1 MPSSSDDNTDASGAS
16 KTHSLDVKLR
26 MTYYFM
32 VVEKQKKRSVKKEKK
47 DIRNKDLTFKFE
59 ESRENYTHFLQ
70 AMLDQF
76 DYTERRVT
84 ASSGYQFRATM
95 PAAK

>member
-1 MPSSSDDNTDASGAS
+1 
-16 KTHSLDVKLR
+16 
-26 MTYYFM
+26 MTYYFT

-47 DIRNKDLTFKFE
+47 DIRNKDLTFKFK

-76 DYTERRVT
+76 DYMERRVT
-84 ASSGYQFRATM
+84 ASSAYRFRATM